1 MRLQNFKTVSE
12 YNFALFKISFQLKLC
27 EDKVI
32 EEDILEKTFV
42 TIHAQMCLYNSSI
55 ESVDLQDTLN

>member
-1 MRLQNFKTVSE
+1 MRLQNFKTVNE

-27 EDKVI
+27 EEKVI

-42 TIHAQMCLYNSSI
+42 TIHTQMCSYNSSI